1 MDPRADGLPRPR
13 AVVLD
18 LDGTLVDT
26 VETRIRAWLAVFA
39 ESGIP
44 ATHAQVAPLIGSDGR
59 WLAREVAAADGRA
72 LPEGGDEEIDR
83 RSGEIYG
90 GLNRAPRPLP
100 GATAFLDALDE
111 RGIPWAIATSSRR
124 EQVAAS
130 VSELQR
136 GSSPHVIDG
145 SHVAHA
151 KPAPDLLL
159 RAAEE
164 LGVPAEVCWYIGDST
179 WDMRAAVAAGM
190 VAVAVTAGAAVSE
203 GELREAGAARVVST
217 LGDLVPQLAPGPV
230 A

>member
-1 MDPRADGLPRPR
+1 ML
-13 AVVLD
+13 LD

-39 ESGIP
+39 EFDIP

-59 WLAREVAAADGRA
+59 RLAREVAAADGRS
-72 LPEGGDEEIDR
+72 LPHGGDEKIDR

-90 GLNRAPRPLP
+90 RLNRAPRPLP
-100 GATAFLDALDE
+100 GTTAFLDALDE

-130 VSELQR
+130 VSALLR
-136 GSSPHVIDG
+136 GSPPQVIDG

-164 LGVPAEVCWYIGDST
+164 LRVPPERCWYIGDST
-179 WDMRAAVAAGM
+179 WDMQAAVAAGM
-190 VAVAVTAGAAVSE
+190 VAVAVTVGAVVSE

-217 LGDLVPQLAPGPV
+217 LGDLVPQLPPDPDRV
-230 A
+230 SS